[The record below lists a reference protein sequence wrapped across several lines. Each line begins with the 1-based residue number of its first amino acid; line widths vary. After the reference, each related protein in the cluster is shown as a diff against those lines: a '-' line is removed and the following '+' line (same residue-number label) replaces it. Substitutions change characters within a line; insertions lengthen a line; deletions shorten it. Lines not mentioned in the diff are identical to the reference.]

1 MAHWPDDP
9 AHSADAGPVPVV
21 NWRATMS
28 DVQVSSSMPAVQVP
42 AQPAASTAA
51 MKMPPA
57 NPRPAPMPESVAAP
71 QAFRVDPQ
79 QQRQHLQDVVQ
90 QLNSQVE
97 KTSTSLGFQVDEV
110 AGRNVVTVRNKE
122 TGDVVR
128 QIPSDAV
135 LAVAHNIE
143 RLRGLLFNGK
153 A

>member
-1 MAHWPDDP
+1 
-9 AHSADAGPVPVV
+9 
-21 NWRATMS
+21 MS
-28 DVQVSSSMPAVQVP
+28 DVQVSNSMPAAQAP
-42 AQPAASTAA
+42 IQPAASTAA
-51 MKMPPA
+51 AKLPPA
-57 NPRPAPMPESVAAP
+57 NPRPAPASASVAATP
-71 QAFRVDPQ
+71 AFRIDPEEMR
-79 QQRQHLQDVVQ
+79 RQLQDVVQ

-143 RLRGLLFNGK
+143 RLKGLLFNGK

>member
-1 MAHWPDDP
+1 
-9 AHSADAGPVPVV
+9 
-21 NWRATMS
+21 MS

>member
-1 MAHWPDDP
+1 ML
-9 AHSADAGPVPVV
+9 
-21 NWRATMS
+21 
-28 DVQVSSSMPAVQVP
+28 
-42 AQPAASTAA
+42 
-51 MKMPPA
+51 
-57 NPRPAPMPESVAAP
+57 
-71 QAFRVDPQ
+71 FRS
-79 QQRQHLQDVVQ
+79 